1 MSVALIIALGAVAIS
16 LFTVFIALRSAK
28 TKTQSG
34 GDGGASYIASDTSGS
49 DCSATDGGGCDGG
62 GGGD

>member
-1 MSVALIIALGAVAIS
+1 MSVAILIALGAVAIS

-28 TKTQSG
+28 TKTQAG
-34 GDGGASYIASDTSGS
+34 GDGGAGYIATDSGGS
-49 DCSATDGGGCDGG
+49 DCSVSDGVGCDGG